1 MNQKLNLSQIKEIR
15 QHYKDDEIYKIVKTV
30 VCPAETNFKSFEF
43 SAEACFVN
51 VMDILSQIRDKTI
64 RVEDVHNLWHQTT
77 NDFFRDDHS
86 ANKEEIKQAVSMSFL
101 FVAQALSTSKW
112 PIYNYHLARQFI
124 ETVAAETES
133 LTEEYNKIIDLTFP
147 DCWFDYFMR
156 GEYQEQNNL
165 SKPFS
170 EKTDNSS
177 FSMPSAAQ
185 SPGKTTRKK
194 QTAKTHTEKQHGIDY
209 PVFSKGTGVTD
220 AHIKLLFHL
229 LAKHCWID
237 ANNNAESQFMLL
249 FKGGQNMCEV
259 KFTGKHIKEDK
270 TQKKLGK
277 AAIYQLFKTLWDENL
292 IETDKEKKTK
302 VGPILETHLT
312 DMRGRFLTNI
322 SGQNNVSA
330 DAEKVIRK
338 AVRILTTKPD
348 TDDIN
353 SIIETEGLTKYDRY
367 NR

>member
-133 LTEEYNKIIDLTFP
+133 LTEEYNKIIDQPFP
-147 DCWFDYFMR
+147 ECWFDSFKR
-156 GEYQEQNNL
+156 GQYQEQNNL

-194 QTAKTHTEKQHGIDY
+194 QTAKTHTEKQHGIEY

-220 AHIKLLFHL
+220 AHITLLYNL
-229 LAKHCWID
+229 LVEHCWID
-237 ANNNAESQFMLL
+237 TNHNAQSQFALL
-249 FKGGQNMCEV
+249 FSGGKKICEV
-259 KFTGKHIKEDK
+259 KFTGISRENHK
-270 TQKKLGK
+270 TTKLGK
-277 AAIYQLFKTLWDENL
+277 TAIYNLFKTLWDENL
-292 IETDKEKKTK
+292 IVTDKQKKTK

-312 DMRGRFLTNI
+312 DMDGNFLTDI
-322 SGQNNVSA
+322 SHQSSNVSA
-330 DAEKVIRK
+330 IAKSVIDEAVKILHSVINFDGIYDVIKEDAPS
-338 AVRILTTKPD
+338 TF
-348 TDDIN
+348 
-353 SIIETEGLTKYDRY
+353 DRY
-367 NR
+367 GI

>member
-133 LTEEYNKIIDLTFP
+133 LTEEYNKIIDQPFP

-156 GEYQEQNNL
+156 GQYKEL
-165 SKPFS
+165 
-170 EKTDNSS
+170 DNK
-177 FSMPSAAQ
+177 FALMQ
-185 SPGKTTRKK
+185 
-194 QTAKTHTEKQHGIDY
+194 QHI
-209 PVFSKGTGVTD
+209 
-220 AHIKLLFHL
+220 L
-229 LAKHCWID
+229 
-237 ANNNAESQFMLL
+237 Q
-249 FKGGQNMCEV
+249 
-259 KFTGKHIKEDK
+259 
-270 TQKKLGK
+270 
-277 AAIYQLFKTLWDENL
+277 
-292 IETDKEKKTK
+292 ETDKDKITAQNIYFIDKQENHNCQQFPGSIHDSSFITK
-302 VGPILETHLT
+302 
-312 DMRGRFLTNI
+312 
-322 SGQNNVSA
+322 Q
-330 DAEKVIRK
+330 
-338 AVRILTTKPD
+338 
-348 TDDIN
+348 
-353 SIIETEGLTKYDRY
+353 
-367 NR
+367 